1 MTPSTMTG
9 KTNASRMV
17 DLLDELQEFLNPIAA
32 KKRPTPQIAENL
44 NSYLT
49 TLHARFRQHAGQDWA
64 HDDEEKGLVSPDLSG
79 PAERLRDEHAL
90 IITRLD
96 LLIREVDLLDGW
108 TDEERD
114 VYYLKIQELIALLR
128 RHEAEENLITYR
140 STWYDTGGE
149 G

>member
-9 KTNASRMV
+9 KTNTRRMV
-17 DLLDELQEFLNPIAA
+17 DLLDELQEFLNQITA
-32 KKRPTPQIAENL
+32 KKRPTPQTAETL
-44 NSYLT
+44 NSHLT
-49 TLHARFRQHAGQDWA
+49 TLHARFRQHAGQNWV
-64 HDDEEKGLVSPDLSG
+64 HDDGAKGLISPDLSG

-96 LLIREVDLLDGW
+96 LLIREVELLDGW

-114 VYYLKIQELIALLR
+114 VYFLKIQELIAFLR
-128 RHEAEENLITYR
+128 RHEAEENLMTYR